1 MVYNKRYEESEQT
14 FRFMFENERD
24 EYFGVRLSIKKDE
37 GCINFVDKDKNEV
50 FVNKIAK
57 NIREVIL
64 KNSNLANIKFHSGS
78 DWWFE
83 GYFNLY
89 DCKNNPLK
97 YFKENYEKVI
107 KVNEW
112 LKEQE
117 FDNPNSEIAKLA
129 KEVKDYQIDS

>member
-1 MVYNKRYEESEQT
+1 MVYNKRYEESGQT
-14 FRFMFENERD
+14 FRFMFENEKD
-24 EYFGVRLSIKKDE
+24 KSFGVRLSIKKDE
-37 GCINFVDKDKNEV
+37 GCINFVDKNEV

-57 NIREVIL
+57 NIREMIL
-64 KNSNLANIKFHSGS
+64 KNSNLANIKFCDD
-78 DWWFE
+78 DWWLE
-83 GYFNLY
+83 GWFNLY

-117 FDNPNSEIAKLA
+117 FNNPNSQIAKLA